1 MCGFLSAAD
10 VAILRLVEQNRGII
24 ESDSF
29 VGTATTMGGLGMP
42 EISRFM
48 GIIIAIFYNDHEPPH
63 FRARY
68 NKYKANIAIE
78 RIRVDYATSI

>member
-1 MCGFLSAAD
+1 
-10 VAILRLVEQNRGII
+10 
-24 ESDSF
+24 
-29 VGTATTMGGLGMP
+29 MP

-63 FRARY
+63 FRVRY

-78 RIRVDYATSI
+78 RIRVDYATSTCNAGQLGKSS